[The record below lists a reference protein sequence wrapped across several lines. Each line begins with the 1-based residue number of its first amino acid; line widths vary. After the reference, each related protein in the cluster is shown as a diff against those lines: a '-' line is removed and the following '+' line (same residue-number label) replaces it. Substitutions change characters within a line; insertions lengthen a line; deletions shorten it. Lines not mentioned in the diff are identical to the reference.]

1 MTTYLALLRG
11 INVGGHKKIAMSEL
25 RDLCTN
31 AGCANARTVL
41 QSGNVIF
48 ESAARNAPSLE
59 RALEAAVMKEM
70 GVETSFLVRTAAEW
84 RDAIANNPFP
94 REAESD
100 PSHLLVMF
108 LRDAPEPKAVK
119 ALQAAI
125 RGREVVRANGR
136 QAYLVYPD
144 GIGESKLTIH
154 VIEKHL
160 ATRGTARNWNTVLK
174 MEAIAAG

>member
-1 MTTYLALLRG
+1 
-11 INVGGHKKIAMSEL
+11 
-25 RDLCTN
+25 
-31 AGCANARTVL
+31 
-41 QSGNVIF
+41 IF
-48 ESAARNAPSLE
+48 ESTARSAASHE

-70 GVETSFLVRTAAEW
+70 GVETSFLVRTVAEW

-94 REAESD
+94 RDAESD

-119 ALQAAI
+119 ALHAAI

-144 GIGESKLTIH
+144 GIGQSKLTIN
-154 VIEKHL
+154 VIE
-160 ATRGTARNWNTVLK
+160 
-174 MEAIAAG
+174 